1 MQRIITVSLNRNAFQ
16 LEEMAHARLG
26 TWLLEAASRLRDN
39 PDRVEILAD
48 LEQAVADQC
57 VRRMRNDQT
66 VITLDE
72 LEPALAD
79 IGQVELPAEDSP
91 ATAAPAAAPASPPLQ
106 QVTEGAFLSGVCRG
120 LAHHAGLDVTLVR
133 VVALILLFFTGGG
146 MILLYLALMLLIPYA
161 PLGTGTGKVRK
172 LPLKSREMV
181 TWLKLKLSAVTS

>member
-72 LEPALAD
+72 LEPALAE

-181 TWLKLKLSAVTS
+181 TWLKL